1 MRVFLDTNVLASAL
15 IARGLCADV
24 VRGVLVSH
32 ELMTC
37 EEVLEELRRVLSEKA
52 GVTRDIVDEFE
63 SLLREVASLVAGERA
78 QVSLGRQ
85 DAVILGAA
93 LAGNADVFITGD
105 KRILALARV
114 GTLDILSP
122 RDFWKLLSSK

>member
-85 DAVILGAA
+85 DSVILGAA

>member
-85 DAVILGAA
+85 DAMILGAA